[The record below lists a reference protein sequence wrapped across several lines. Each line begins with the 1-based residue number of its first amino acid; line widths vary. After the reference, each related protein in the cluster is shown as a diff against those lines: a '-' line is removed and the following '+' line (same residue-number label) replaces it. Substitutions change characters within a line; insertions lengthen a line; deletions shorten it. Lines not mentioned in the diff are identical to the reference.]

1 MDGQLDEGFNVH
13 AVMDAAVREDN
24 AETKRE
30 ITKAE
35 VATNLLAGLTTSFAA
50 IALGAAFGVSSGR
63 GALVGILSAGTI
75 ALITGLLGGT
85 RVQCSGPT
93 APMTTVT
100 TVFVSYSRA
109 ELLQPGTLSPAAW
122 GDTHP
127 DNCTA
132 PDGTYAPEGC
142 PLPDH
147 FCNIVM
153 LLGACFIALMGATG
167 LGPLIRKVPTVVIS
181 GFMNGIAVQI
191 WWGQLKKLIGFAGT
205 SAMVGSTWINWL
217 VTFTTTAS
225 TFLLPRLMRATLPPK
240 LAKSMPA
247 TLIVIGL
254 MTLCTLGVEECAEPE
269 AVDCIEKTKLGATIR
284 SVDDVQRLV
293 AAQIPGPTL
302 WSWEL
307 TWLALPF
314 ALQLAVLCYLDTLL
328 TSLVVDKMVQER
340 DDSKEE
346 TNKSKELAAQG
357 LANATVAAFGGLPGA
372 QATIRSV
379 LILKEGGTLRLAGTA
394 AGVFVMIEMLIFQ
407 DLVKHIPAAVFCG
420 VLFKVGY
427 DVFDFEASAATPFLL
442 CLSEASRSGCAAV
455 HPLRQGGGR
464 GADRRPSDDGGA
476 AAPLLQRGPR
486 SRHGCGLERRRRRRA
501 GRLQVRRPRAG
512 QGPPVR
518 DRARRPRLQRR
529 AAGRGG
535 AGTAAGG
542 GAAGGAGEGGGAEP
556 GGAAGQGAEEEPEG
570 GGRGGGRRA
579 GG

>member
-109 ELLQPGTLSPAAW
+109 ELLAPGTLSPAAW

-153 LLGACFIALMGATG
+153 VLGACFIALMGATG

-191 WWGQLKKLIGFAGT
+191 WWGQLKKLVGFAGT

-254 MTLCTLGVEECAEPE
+254 MTLFTLGVEECAEPE

-394 AGVFVMIEMLIFQ
+394 AGVFVSCHDIAAARWPSGLHSSQ
-407 DLVKHIPAAVFCG
+407 DGSDIV
-420 VLFKVGY
+420 
-427 DVFDFEASAATPFLL
+427 
-442 CLSEASRSGCAAV
+442 
-455 HPLRQGGGR
+455 
-464 GADRRPSDDGGA
+464 ADR
-476 AAPLLQRGPR
+476 
-486 SRHGCGLERRRRRRA
+486 
-501 GRLQVRRPRAG
+501 
-512 QGPPVR
+512 
-518 DRARRPRLQRR
+518 
-529 AAGRGG
+529 
-535 AGTAAGG
+535 
-542 GAAGGAGEGGGAEP
+542 
-556 GGAAGQGAEEEPEG
+556 
-570 GGRGGGRRA
+570 
-579 GG
+579 